1 MAAVRASNFAKV
13 KELLDSKKHQDLC
26 ADINYQHNQDMT
38 PLHFAVKLQSIE
50 IVNFL
55 IENLAEVNQRTQT
68 GETALHL
75 SCRASNYDLVKI
87 LTKLQ
92 ETFVDIQDAEG
103 NTPMHYAAMANALK
117 IVQHLTKNC
126 KGNPSILNNRR
137 QKPRDVTTDQTLKF
151 VRTLPH

>member
-1 MAAVRASNFAKV
+1 
-13 KELLDSKKHQDLC
+13 
-26 ADINYQHNQDMT
+26 MT
-38 PLHFAVKLQSIE
+38 PLHYASKQQNIE

-55 IENLAEVNQRTQT
+55 LERLAEVNQRTST

-75 SCRASNYDLVKI
+75 SCRVANFDIVKA

-103 NTPMHYAAMANALK
+103 NTPMHFAAMSNTLK

-137 QKPRDVTTDQTLKF
+137 QKPRDVTTDQTLKY
-151 VRTLPH
+151 VRCLTT